1 MSCERDVSI
10 NVNVKFQYA
19 LTSLPTELGGL
30 QSLRRMLWLSSCKSM
45 TSVVTAGS
53 LAGLEKLD
61 LEDEG
66 SCGADSQLKKLWEK
80 GGRKAFAQG

>member
-1 MSCERDVSI
+1 
-10 NVNVKFQYA
+10 
-19 LTSLPTELGGL
+19 
-30 QSLRRMLWLSSCKSM
+30 MLWLSSCKSM